1 MSSKLS
7 IIGAGHVGA
16 TTGFATV
23 IRELVDTIVMV
34 NRTRDK
40 AEGEAADLRHA
51 AAFVGRSIRVVAG
64 EIEDTRNSDVVVLT
78 HSVPADSGKA
88 FDRLSLA
95 EGNVEM
101 FRHWVPLLAQASPNA
116 VMIVV
121 TNPVDVM
128 TYVTWKLSGFPA
140 NRVIGTGT
148 LIDSARFRSYLSDHL
163 QIHPDDI
170 RAYILGE
177 HGETQFPALSVAAT
191 GGRTL
196 DSDPMIE
203 QLFNRTRAA
212 GIEVY
217 RRKGFTNYGIAM
229 ATAMV
234 VESVIR
240 DSRRT
245 LPVSTLL
252 SGFQGIHNMCL
263 SVPAIVGK
271 TGVLRILNPPLS
283 AKESEQFKTSAEIV
297 REVLAR
303 SFTEYANP

>member
-1 MSSKLS
+1 MPSKLS
-7 IIGAGHVGA
+7 IIGAGHVGS
-16 TTGFATV
+16 TTAFATV
-23 IRELVDTIVMV
+23 IRELVDHIVLV
-34 NRTRDK
+34 NRTREK

-51 AAFVGRSIRVVAG
+51 AAFVGRSIRVTAG
-64 EIEDTRNSDVVVLT
+64 EIGDTRGSDVIVLT
-78 HSVPADSGKA
+78 HSVPAEA
-88 FDRLSLA
+88 PRAIDRLALA
-95 EGNVEM
+95 EGNVQL
-101 FRHWVPLLAQASPNA
+101 FRHWIPLLAQASPEA

-128 TYVTWKLSGFPA
+128 TYVTWKLSGFPP

-163 QIHPDDI
+163 QVHPDDI
-170 RAYILGE
+170 RAYVLGE

-203 QLFNRTRAA
+203 QLFERTRAA
-212 GIEVY
+212 GVEVF

-229 ATAMV
+229 ATALII
-234 VESVIR
+234 ESVIR

-252 SGFQGIHNMCL
+252 SGYQGIKNICL
-263 SVPAIVGK
+263 SVPAIVGGD
-271 TGVLRILNPPLS
+271 GVQRLLNPALT
-283 AKESEQFKTSAEIV
+283 AKEQEQFKASADTV
-297 REVLAR
+297 RAVLAR
-303 SFTEYANP
+303 SFSEYEA

>member
-1 MSSKLS
+1 LGIKLS

-16 TTGFATV
+16 TTGFAV
-23 IRELVDTIVMV
+23 VMRELVDTIVMV
-34 NRTRDK
+34 NRTREK

-64 EIEDTRNSDVVVLT
+64 EIEDTRGSDVIVLT
-78 HSVPADSGKA
+78 HSVPTASRNEINRMALAD
-88 FDRLSLA
+88 
-95 EGNVEM
+95 GNVAL
-101 FRHWVPLLAQASPNA
+101 FRHWIPLLAQASPQA
-116 VMIVV
+116 VMVVV

-128 TYVTWKLSGFPA
+128 AYVTWRLSGFPPS
-140 NRVIGTGT
+140 RVIGTGT

-203 QLFNRTRAA
+203 TLFTRTRAA
-212 GIEVY
+212 GVQVY
-217 RRKGFTNYGIAM
+217 RNKGFTNYGIAM
-229 ATAMV
+229 ATALV
-234 VESVIR
+234 VESVVR

-252 SGFQGIHNMCL
+252 NGFQGVRDLFL
-263 SVPAIVGK
+263 SVPAIVGAA
-271 TGVLRILNPPLS
+271 GVVRTLNPPLS
-283 AKESEQFKTSAEIV
+283 PDETKQFQHSADSV
-297 REVLAR
+297 RAVLAR
-303 SFTEYANP
+303 SFEEYSS